1 MSKTVKESLKLAIE
15 TGKVVI
21 GSKKTLEN
29 LKRGKIK
36 ALIIAKNCPE
46 RIKKDFKWY
55 AKLTKTL
62 VYLFNGTSMDLG
74 AACGRGHVISALGIM
89 DPGVSDILNLTK
101 PQEESENA

>member
-1 MSKTVKESLKLAIE
+1 MSKTVKESLKLTIE

-21 GSKKTLEN
+21 GSKRTLEN

-36 ALIIAKNCPE
+36 AVIMARNCPE
-46 RIKKDFKWY
+46 RIKRDFKWY
-55 AKLTKTL
+55 AKLAKTP

-74 AACGRGHVISALGIM
+74 AVCGRGHVISALGIM
-89 DPGVSDILNLTK
+89 DPGVSDILNLIK